1 MVFVLNLNIQIDLL
15 ASFLDRLVVGQ
26 VLRIVYREPNDENR
40 RKAAPK
46 HNHQTGKWECDF
58 CKRDTFN
65 TEMDAKAHSDIANP
79 GKDCPGMPIGAVVR
93 LHCGL
98 TAFVLNKNMSD
109 NFDNIRDPLKL
120 LPVCFSHSFSLSKS
134 QKFEIQYNCLH
145 FSSQE
150 MPSTSA
156 S

>member
-1 MVFVLNLNIQIDLL
+1 MANQFFLFILFCVVFVLNLNIQNDLR

-120 LPVCFSHSFSLSKS
+120 LPVCFSHSFSLSKP
-134 QKFEIQYNCLH
+134 QKIYN
-145 FSSQE
+145 SI
-150 MPSTSA
+150 
-156 S
+156 